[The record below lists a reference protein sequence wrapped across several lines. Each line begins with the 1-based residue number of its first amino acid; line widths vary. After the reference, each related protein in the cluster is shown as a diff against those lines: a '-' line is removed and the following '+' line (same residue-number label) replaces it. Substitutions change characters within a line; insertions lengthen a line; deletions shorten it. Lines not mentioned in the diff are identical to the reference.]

1 MGAEAGTDNGATE
14 VRPRTVVF
22 AVVPGRHGEPGED
35 EQLVEIKEL
44 LRSADMEWVADV
56 IQHRDS
62 PNPRTYLGKGKMSDL
77 KEVVAELKAAVAVC
91 EDDLTPAQ
99 VASVLDAVD
108 ADVLDR
114 TELILTVFSKHA
126 HSLEGT
132 MQVHLAQL
140 EYELTRMR
148 GKGLVMSRLGAGVDM
163 RGPGETKMEVD
174 RRVVRKRIQTL
185 RRRIEQMARTRRTQR
200 AKRLRTGVP
209 LIALAGYTNAGKS
222 TLLNALTDA
231 HVSVQDRLFETL
243 DPTSR
248 SYRYHDRDYVLT
260 DTVGF
265 IRKLPHQLVDAFAS
279 TLEETTLADVVLV
292 VADAG
297 LDPAEIAVREQTVAD
312 VLDMIGSTAPRIVVF
327 NKIDRLD
334 EAKLLR
340 LKALYPDAEFVAA
353 AKGAGLDALQERIG
367 RFFDRA
373 LRPVKLLFPYSA
385 AGDMHRLRGLASDV
399 HEEHTPEG
407 VLFEARLPVAEAGRY
422 ARYRI
427 EPDIPDDLN
436 DAADALDE
444 DLAQLAETA
453 DDLAE
458 TDDETAESGDDV

>member
-1 MGAEAGTDNGATE
+1 MGTETGQETGATV
-14 VRPRTVVF
+14 VRPRSVVF
-22 AVVPGRHGEPGED
+22 AVVPGGGHADPGAD
-35 EQLVEIKEL
+35 EQLGEIKEL
-44 LRSADMEWVADV
+44 LRSADMDWVADV

-62 PNPRTYLGKGKMSDL
+62 PNPRTYLGKGKM
-77 KEVVAELKAAVAVC
+77 EELKAAIGENAATVAVC

-185 RRRIEQMARTRRTQR
+185 RKRIEQMARTRRTQR

-209 LIALAGYTNAGKS
+209 LVALAGYTNAGKS

-231 HVSVQDRLFETL
+231 QVSVRDRLFETL

-248 SYRYHDRDYVLT
+248 TFRFHDRDYVVT

-292 VADAG
+292 VADAS
-297 LDPAEIAVREQTVAD
+297 LDPAEIGVREKTVAD

-334 EAKLLR
+334 EGKLTRLR
-340 LKALYPDAEFVAA
+340 ALYPEAEFIAA
-353 AKGAGLDALQERIG
+353 GADLGLDELRTRLA

-373 LRPVKLLFPYSA
+373 LRPVRLLFPYA
-385 AGDMHRLRGLASDV
+385 EAGEMHRLRGIASDV
-399 HEEHTPEG
+399 REEHTPDG
-407 VLFEARLPVAEAGRY
+407 VIFEARLPAAEAGRY
-422 ARYRI
+422 ARFRL
-427 EPDIPDDLN
+427 EPEIPDEVD
-436 DAADALDE
+436 DAEPTDADE
-444 DLAQLAETA
+444 DAEA
-453 DDLAE
+453 PDVGEEA
-458 TDDETAESGDDV
+458 GDDA

>member
-1 MGAEAGTDNGATE
+1 MAADTGLETGATT
-14 VRPRTVVF
+14 VRPRSVVF
-22 AVVPGRHGEPGED
+22 AVVPGGHGEPGED
-35 EQLVEIKEL
+35 EQLSEIKEL
-44 LRSADMEWVADV
+44 LRSADMDWVADV

-62 PNPRTYLGKGKMSDL
+62 PNPRTYLGKGKMG
-77 KEVVAELKAAVAVC
+77 ELVEAITENAATVAVC
-91 EDDLTPAQ
+91 EDDLSPAQ

-174 RRVVRKRIQTL
+174 RRVVRRRIQTL
-185 RRRIEQMARTRRTQR
+185 RHRIEQMARTRRTQR
-200 AKRLRTGVP
+200 ARRLRTGVP
-209 LIALAGYTNAGKS
+209 LVALAGYTNAGKS

-231 HVSVQDRLFETL
+231 EVSVRDRLFETL

-248 SYRYHDRDYVLT
+248 TFRYHDRDYVVT

-292 VADAG
+292 VADAS

-334 EAKLLR
+334 DGKLRRLR
-340 LKALYPDAEFVAA
+340 ALYPEAEFIAA
-353 AKGAGLDALQERIG
+353 GADQGLDELRARLA

-373 LRPVKLLFPYSA
+373 LRPVRLLFPYTE
-385 AGDMHRLRGLASDV
+385 AGEMHRLRGVASEV
-399 HEEHTPEG
+399 REEHTPEG
-407 VLFEARLPVAEAGRY
+407 VIFEARLPAAEAGRY
-422 ARYRI
+422 ARFRL
-427 EPDIPDDLN
+427 EPDIPDAIDL
-436 DAADALDE
+436 AGPADDDE
-444 DLAQLAETA
+444 DLGEPETGEEA
-453 DDLAE
+453 
-458 TDDETAESGDDV
+458 GDDA

>member
-140 EYELTRMR
+140 EYDLTRMR

>member
-1 MGAEAGTDNGATE
+1 VSAENAADTGATE

-35 EQLVEIKEL
+35 EALAEIKEL
-44 LRSADMEWVADV
+44 LRSADMDWVADV
-56 IQHRDS
+56 IQHRES
-62 PNPRTYLGKGKMSDL
+62 PNPRSYLGKGKMSDL
-77 KEVVAELKAAVAVC
+77 KAAIGEHQATVAVC

-99 VASVLDAVD
+99 VAAVLDAVE

-132 MQVHLAQL
+132 LQVHLAQL

-163 RGPGETKMEVD
+163 RGPGETKLEVD
-174 RRVVRKRIQTL
+174 RRVVRRRIQTL
-185 RRRIEQMARTRRTQR
+185 RRRIDQMARTRRTQR
-200 AKRLRTGVP
+200 ARRLRAGVP

-231 HVSVQDRLFETL
+231 EVSVRDRLFETL

-248 SYRYHDRDYVLT
+248 SFRYHDRDYVLT

-292 VADAG
+292 VADAS
-297 LDPAEIAVREQTVAD
+297 LEAAEIAVREQTVAD

-327 NKIDRLD
+327 NKIDRVD
-334 EAKLLR
+334 EARLR
-340 LKALYPDAEFVAA
+340 RLRALYPEAEFIAA
-353 AKGAGLDALQERIG
+353 SQGAGLDALRGRLG
-367 RFFDRA
+367 RFFDSA
-373 LRPVKLLFPYSA
+373 LRPVRLLFPYTE
-385 AGDMHRLRGLASDV
+385 AGEMHRLRGVASDV
-399 HEEHTPEG
+399 REEHTPDG
-407 VLFEARLPVAEAGRY
+407 VIFEARLPTAEAGRY
-422 ARYRI
+422 AHFRI
-427 EPDIPDDLN
+427 EPELSEELDHDDGGPP
-436 DAADALDE
+436 
-444 DLAQLAETA
+444 
-453 DDLAE
+453 
-458 TDDETAESGDDV
+458 ESGDHPGGDA